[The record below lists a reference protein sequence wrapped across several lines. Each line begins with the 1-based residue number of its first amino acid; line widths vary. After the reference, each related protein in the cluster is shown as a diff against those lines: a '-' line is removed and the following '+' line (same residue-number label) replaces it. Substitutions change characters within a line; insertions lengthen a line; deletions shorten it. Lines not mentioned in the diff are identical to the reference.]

1 MSACP
6 FSICVNL
13 RSSADSTGKTIPR
26 GRLPYATLLLIVP
39 IYPRGAAISQD
50 LHGLPGALG
59 VGFHKN
65 ELAIVNEI
73 YGVGLDRVGRQVM
86 ISKMG
91 LKGLNNGVLGVPRP
105 LRRQIGFGIAPKDR
119 RSGARR
125 KDRADV
131 ARLFRYDGLIVNSF
145 FKSRASQSLDGSF
158 QVRCVVEYPYDGRH
172 SQTAFCYIC
181 GSGESGTGRQSWQEV
196 FCISKKNTPLRLR
209 WINRNS
215 VGRLKIRT
223 SDQELY
229 RVIFALPSIG
239 ADLKSSI
246 VVG

>member
-1 MSACP
+1 MARIAAKLMDVDGVRLYHDQALYKEPIGGITPWHADEFYWPLSNDNTVAAWIP
-6 FSICVNL
+6 LLSIPL
-13 RSSADSTGKTIPR
+13 RWGPLQICGD
-26 GRLPYATLLLIVP
+26 LFLYATVLLIVP

-59 VGFHKN
+59 VGFHKD

-119 RSGARR
+119 RSRARR

-145 FKSRASQSLDGSF
+145 FKSRASQSLDGFF
-158 QVRCVVEYPYDGRH
+158 QVPGVVEYPNDGRH
-172 SQTAFCYIC
+172 FSDRSVPHMRFC
-181 GSGESGTGRQSWQEV
+181 G
-196 FCISKKNTPLRLR
+196 
-209 WINRNS
+209 
-215 VGRLKIRT
+215 
-223 SDQELY
+223 
-229 RVIFALPSIG
+229 
-239 ADLKSSI
+239 
-246 VVG
+246 